1 MNFGVGFLFGLFV
14 LLKFSVS
21 RRKLCLF
28 GVVLTMVGNAAD
40 HYNTLCRQLS
50 APVYG
55 LTFVIILLLVI

>member
-1 MNFGVGFLFGLFV
+1 MVRKYEFGINFLFGLLV

-40 HYNTLCRQLS
+40 HRSTHC
-50 APVYG
+50 
-55 LTFVIILLLVI
+55 